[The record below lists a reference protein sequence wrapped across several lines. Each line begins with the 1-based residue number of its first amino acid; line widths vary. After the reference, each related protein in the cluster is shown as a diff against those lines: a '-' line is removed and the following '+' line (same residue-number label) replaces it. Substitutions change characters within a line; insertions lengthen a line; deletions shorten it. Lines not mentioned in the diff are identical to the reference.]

1 MVMKLKPFTP
11 GKSRPRFSLPKSSER
26 GQSFV
31 LLAVSFFALLAFIG
45 LVTDAGSLYISYT
58 HLQRAV
64 DSAAVAAANNIKYPQ
79 STYAQRKEKIT
90 EAAREMLSIHE
101 ITGVSDLEV
110 YLCDDA
116 GKPASFES
124 MCPQSGQSPRKLA
137 FVQATQESPVFFLQI
152 FGIRNFPL
160 TTSSVGEAAA
170 VDLVLVFDTSESM
183 GVNTTGY
190 DPRNFDPT
198 ACNTANSCEPLHT
211 AKEAAKSLVANLFD
225 GYDQVAIVTFDYKAV
240 TQFNLSTD
248 LLDARDQIDALIT
261 LHDDP
266 PGGLLKWTSASP
278 NGGYRKF
285 NPLFPDDRDG
295 DGEDND
301 PTMRCVDEYVNI
313 PDGTLGA
320 NEPDMWADQNG
331 PFGSPVM
338 KGDPCDDDDVLDAY
352 DWNENTIFREP
363 DPYPTGDN
371 SAPPNGLPYD
381 PVHLVY
387 EGSAVLSTCTGCGI
401 REGMNVLRLGGR
413 PTSIWVMVLL
423 SDGVANLSDTHA
435 TNPFV
440 PAGFRYGFCGDDP
453 DTGFWS
459 TYCIDP
465 NSGATDVSER
475 YCIDADADEC
485 PPSTT
490 HTNTSGPY
498 SVEDYALD
506 LIDEAG
512 LTASANSNE
521 PRGEDIIMYS
531 IGLGTASAGEPL
543 LRYMANVG
551 DEGSRGNDPC
561 ASIPALQ
568 NCGNYYYTPSAAYL
582 NQIFESI
589 ANRIFTKISR

>member
-1 MVMKLKPFTP
+1 MVMKLKPHKS
-11 GKSRPRFSLPKSSER
+11 GKSRPRFSLRKPSER

-31 LLAVSFFALLAFIG
+31 LLAVSFFALVAFIG

-79 STYAQRKEKIT
+79 STYAERKEKIT
-90 EAAREMLSIHE
+90 EAAREMLAVHE

-110 YLCDDA
+110 YLCDDS
-116 GKPASFES
+116 GKPSSFES
-124 MCPQSGQSPRKLA
+124 MCPQPGQSPRKLA
-137 FVQATQESPVFFLQI
+137 YVQATQESPVFFLQL
-152 FGIRNFPL
+152 FGLHNFPL

-183 GVNTTGY
+183 GVNTPGY
-190 DPRNFDPT
+190 NPRNFNPSTYDPDDI
-198 ACNTANSCEPLHT
+198 EPLHT
-211 AKEAAKSLVANLFD
+211 AKVAAESLVANLFD

-240 TQFNLSTD
+240 TQFNLSTN
-248 LLDARDQIDALIT
+248 LLDARDAITDLIQ

-266 PGGLLKWTSASP
+266 PGGLLKWTTASP

-285 NPLFPDDRDG
+285 NPIFPDDRDG
-295 DGEDND
+295 DGEDDD
-301 PTMRCVDEYVNI
+301 PAMRCVDEYRNEI
-313 PDGTLGA
+313 DGSLGA
-320 NEPDMWADQNG
+320 NEPDMWADADG
-331 PFGSPVM
+331 PMGSPVR
-338 KGDPCDDDDVLDAY
+338 KGDPCDDDHMLDAF
-352 DWNENTIFREP
+352 DWDEDGIWREP
-363 DPYPTGDN
+363 DDDIPPPY
-371 SAPPNGLPYD
+371 GLPYD
-381 PVHLVY
+381 PTNLVY

-401 REGMNVLRLGGR
+401 RMGMNVLKAGGR
-413 PTSIWVMVLL
+413 PTAIWVMVLL

-435 TNPFV
+435 TNSFIPT
-440 PAGFRYGFCGDDP
+440 GFTYGFCGADP
-453 DTGFWS
+453 DTAFWG

-475 YCIDADADEC
+475 YCIDNDADEC

-512 LTASANSNE
+512 LTASLNENE
-521 PRGEDIIMYS
+521 PRGEDIVMYS

-551 DEGSRGNDPC
+551 DEGSRANDPC
-561 ASIPALQ
+561 DGIAPLR
-568 NCGNYYYTPSAAYL
+568 NCGNYYYSPSAGYL
-582 NQIFESI
+582 DQIFESI